1 MSFKMKGWSGYQKA
15 ATTGKKAGATGK
27 KVMEAASDAAI
38 TGATMGGAGKA
49 LSKLASNPS
58 KKLGKKAARSLGKG
72 AGLGALKTM
81 SEAMST
87 GLGRHIRKKSPY
99 KKVDFPPDD
108 SEFWDY
114 PLYIRGKEVSKEEYK
129 RHMTNN
135 PGDWDLDKKANVEGG
150 AEKSDNLEAWY
161 DEGEDPRGYFE
172 GSGDKESFQE
182 KEIEKSKTVTKPVK
196 KEKEEKEEVDTV
208 HYGAKDYEPKD
219 PKDKG
224 RWKRRRAYKKDLREH
239 GMKRGKARQVALQSI
254 PKRWGKH
261 KGSF

>member
-1 MSFKMKGWSGYQKA
+1 MSKIKKCYKCKKEKTLDSFSKNKIRKDGLQSECRSCKA
-15 ATTGKKAGATGK
+15 VTSRKYYNKK
-27 KVMEAASDAAI
+27 
-38 TGATMGGAGKA
+38 
-49 LSKLASNPS
+49 
-58 KKLGKKAARSLGKG
+58 
-72 AGLGALKTM
+72 
-81 SEAMST
+81 
-87 GLGRHIRKKSPY
+87 RKKSPY